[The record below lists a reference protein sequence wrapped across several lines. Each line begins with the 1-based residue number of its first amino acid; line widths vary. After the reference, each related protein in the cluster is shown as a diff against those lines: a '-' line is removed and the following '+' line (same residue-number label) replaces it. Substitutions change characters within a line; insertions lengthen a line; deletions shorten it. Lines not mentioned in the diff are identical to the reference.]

1 MRIGI
6 DFGGTKIEAIALD
19 SDGTELRRKRISTP
33 RQDYDGCVRSVTELV
48 TELEADLEQRGS
60 VGIGIPGCISP
71 ATGLIKNANATW
83 LIGRD
88 LRGDLERSLAR
99 PLRVENDANCLA
111 VSEATDGAAA
121 SVRLVFAVIIG
132 TGAGGGIAIEREA
145 WVGPNSVAGE
155 WAHNPLP
162 WPGSGE
168 IPGPAC
174 YCGKRGCLET
184 YISGP
189 GLCRDHAEDTGKQ
202 LTDKAIIAAAEAG
215 ETEALAAYERYV
227 DRLARGL
234 ATTINMLDP
243 EVIVIGGGMSNIARL
258 YEDLPGLV
266 EGYVFSDTF
275 VTPIRRAKH
284 GDSSGV
290 RGAAWL
296 WNG

>member
-19 SDGTELRRKRISTP
+19 SDGAELRRKRIPTP
-33 RQDYDGCVRSVTELV
+33 RGDYAGSVKAVTELV
-48 TELEADLEQRGS
+48 AGLEADLGRRGS

-71 ATGLIKNANATW
+71 ATGLVKNANATW

-111 VSEATDGAAA
+111 VSEAVDGAAA
-121 SVRLVFAVIIG
+121 SARLVFAVIIG
-132 TGAGGGIAIEREA
+132 TGAGGGIAIERQA
-145 WVGPNSVAGE
+145 WAGPNSVAGE

-162 WPGSGE
+162 WPNSGE
-168 IPGPAC
+168 NSGPAC
-174 YCGKRGCLET
+174 YCGKHGCLET

-189 GLCRDHAEDTGKQ
+189 GLCRDYAEESGRR
-202 LTDKAIIAAAEAG
+202 LTSEAIIAAAEAG
-215 ETEALAAYERYV
+215 ETEALMAYKRYA

-234 ATTINMLDP
+234 AITINVLDP
-243 EVIVIGGGMSNIARL
+243 QVIVIGGGLSNIARL

-275 VTPIRRAKH
+275 STPIRPAKH

-296 WNG
+296 WNE